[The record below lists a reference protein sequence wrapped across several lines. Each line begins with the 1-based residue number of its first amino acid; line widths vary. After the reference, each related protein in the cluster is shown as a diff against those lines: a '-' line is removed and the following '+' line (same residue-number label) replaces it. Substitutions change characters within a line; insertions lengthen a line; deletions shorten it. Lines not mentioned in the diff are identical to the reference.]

1 MYNKYNN
8 KIKRMRESN
17 EFYDVKI
24 SQDIISEKERN
35 IITNNLMKN
44 QNESDSKQSDSKQS
58 DSKHWYNNK
67 CFFLSVLILTS
78 TVLAT
83 GLYMCFIFC

>member
-1 MYNKYNN
+1 
-8 KIKRMRESN
+8 MRESI

-44 QNESDSKQSDSKQS
+44 ENVSDSKQSEG
-58 DSKHWYNNK
+58 KHWYDNK
-67 CFFLSVLILTS
+67 CFFLSALILTS

-83 GLYMCFIFC
+83 GIYMCFIFT

>member
-1 MYNKYNN
+1 
-8 KIKRMRESN
+8 MRNSN

-44 QNESDSKQSDSKQS
+44 ENVSGKQSDSKQSDSKQS
-58 DSKHWYNNK
+58 EGKYWYDNK
-67 CFFLSVLILTS
+67 CFFLSALILTS

-83 GLYMCFIFC
+83 GIYMCFIFT

>member
-1 MYNKYNN
+1 
-8 KIKRMRESN
+8 MRESI

-44 QNESDSKQSDSKQS
+44 ENVSDKQSDSKQS
-58 DSKHWYNNK
+58 DSKHWYDNK
-67 CFFLSVLILTS
+67 CFFLSALILTS

-83 GLYMCFIFC
+83 GLYMCFIFT

>member
-1 MYNKYNN
+1 
-8 KIKRMRESN
+8 MRESN

-44 QNESDSKQSDSKQS
+44 ENVSDKQSDSKQS
-58 DSKHWYNNK
+58 ESKHWYDNK
-67 CFFLSVLILTS
+67 CFFLSALILTS
-78 TVLAT
+78 TLLAT
-83 GLYMCFIFC
+83 GIYICFIFCENK

>member
-1 MYNKYNN
+1 
-8 KIKRMRESN
+8 MRESN

-44 QNESDSKQSDSKQS
+44 ENVSDKQSDSKQS
-58 DSKHWYNNK
+58 ESKQSECKQSECKNWHDNK
-67 CFFLSVLILTS
+67 CFFLSALILTS

-83 GLYMCFIFC
+83 GIYMCFIFT

>member
-1 MYNKYNN
+1 
-8 KIKRMRESN
+8 MRESN

-44 QNESDSKQSDSKQS
+44 ENISSKQSDSKQS
-58 DSKHWYNNK
+58 EGKYWYDNK
-67 CFFLSVLILTS
+67 CFFLSALILTS

-83 GLYMCFIFC
+83 GIYICFIFT

>member
-1 MYNKYNN
+1 
-8 KIKRMRESN
+8 MRSSS

-44 QNESDSKQSDSKQS
+44 ENISSKQSDSKQS
-58 DSKHWYNNK
+58 EGKYWYDNK
-67 CFFLSVLILTS
+67 CFFLSALILTS

-83 GLYMCFIFC
+83 GIYICFIFT

>member
-1 MYNKYNN
+1 
-8 KIKRMRESN
+8 MRSSN

-44 QNESDSKQSDSKQS
+44 ENVSDKQSDSKQS
-58 DSKHWYNNK
+58 EYKHWYDNK
-67 CFFLSVLILTS
+67 CFFLSALILTS

-83 GLYMCFIFC
+83 GIYICFIFCENK

>member
-1 MYNKYNN
+1 
-8 KIKRMRESN
+8 MRSSS

-35 IITNNLMKN
+35 IITNNLMKDEN
-44 QNESDSKQSDSKQS
+44 VSDGKQSDGKQS
-58 DSKHWYNNK
+58 DGKQSDGKHWYDNK
-67 CFFLSVLILTS
+67 CFFLSALILTS

-83 GLYMCFIFC
+83 GLYMCFIFT

>member
-1 MYNKYNN
+1 MK
-8 KIKRMRESN
+8 ESN

-24 SQDIISEKERN
+24 SQDIISEEQRN

-44 QNESDSKQSDSKQS
+44 ENVSYKQSDSKQSDSKQS
-58 DSKHWYNNK
+58 DSKHWYDNK
-67 CFFLSVLILTS
+67 CFFLSALILTS

-83 GLYMCFIFC
+83 GLYMCFIFT

>member
-1 MYNKYNN
+1 
-8 KIKRMRESN
+8 MRESI

-44 QNESDSKQSDSKQS
+44 ENVSDKQS
-58 DSKHWYNNK
+58 DSKHWYDNK
-67 CFFLSVLILTS
+67 CFFLSALILTS

-83 GLYMCFIFC
+83 GIYMCFIFT

>member
-1 MYNKYNN
+1 
-8 KIKRMRESN
+8 MRDSN

-44 QNESDSKQSDSKQS
+44 ENMSDKQINSKQSDSKY
-58 DSKHWYNNK
+58 WYDNK
-67 CFFLSVLILTS
+67 CFFFSALILTS

-83 GLYMCFIFC
+83 GIYMCFIFT

>member
-1 MYNKYNN
+1 
-8 KIKRMRESN
+8 MRESN

-44 QNESDSKQSDSKQS
+44 ENVSDKQSECKQSECKQGDSKQSEC
-58 DSKHWYNNK
+58 KHWHDNK

-78 TVLAT
+78 TILAT
-83 GLYMCFIFC
+83 CAYICFIFL

>member
-1 MYNKYNN
+1 
-8 KIKRMRESN
+8 MRESN

-44 QNESDSKQSDSKQS
+44 ENVSSKQSDSKY
-58 DSKHWYNNK
+58 WYDNK
-67 CFFLSVLILTS
+67 CFFLSALILTS

-83 GLYMCFIFC
+83 GIYMCFIFT

>member
-44 QNESDSKQSDSKQS
+44 ENVSDKESDSKQS

-67 CFFLSVLILTS
+67 CFFLSALILTS

>member
-1 MYNKYNN
+1 
-8 KIKRMRESN
+8 MRESN

-44 QNESDSKQSDSKQS
+44 ENVSDKQSDSKQS
-58 DSKHWYNNK
+58 DSKHWYDNK
-67 CFFLSVLILTS
+67 CFFLSALILTS

-83 GLYMCFIFC
+83 GLYMCFIFT

>member
-1 MYNKYNN
+1 
-8 KIKRMRESN
+8 MRNSN

-35 IITNNLMKN
+35 IIRNNLMKDEN
-44 QNESDSKQSDSKQS
+44 VSDSKQSDSKN
-58 DSKHWYNNK
+58 WYDNK
-67 CFFLSVLILTS
+67 CFFLSALILTS

-83 GLYMCFIFC
+83 GLYMCFIFT

>member
-1 MYNKYNN
+1 
-8 KIKRMRESN
+8 MRNSN

-44 QNESDSKQSDSKQS
+44 ENVSNKQSECKQS
-58 DSKHWYNNK
+58 EGKYWYDNK
-67 CFFLSVLILTS
+67 CFFLSALILTS

-83 GLYMCFIFC
+83 GIYMCFIFT

>member
-1 MYNKYNN
+1 
-8 KIKRMRESN
+8 MRESN

-44 QNESDSKQSDSKQS
+44 ENESDSKQS
-58 DSKHWYNNK
+58 DSKHWYDNK
-67 CFFLSVLILTS
+67 CCFLSALILTS

-83 GLYMCFIFC
+83 SIYICFIFCENK

>member
-1 MYNKYNN
+1 
-8 KIKRMRESN
+8 MRDSN

-24 SQDIISEKERN
+24 SHDIISEKERN

-44 QNESDSKQSDSKQS
+44 ENISSKQSDSKQS
-58 DSKHWYNNK
+58 EGKYWYDNK
-67 CFFLSVLILTS
+67 CFFLSALILTS

-83 GLYMCFIFC
+83 GIYICFIFT

>member
-1 MYNKYNN
+1 
-8 KIKRMRESN
+8 MRESN

-44 QNESDSKQSDSKQS
+44 ENVSDGKQSDGKQS
-58 DSKHWYNNK
+58 DGKQSDGKHWYDNK
-67 CFFLSVLILTS
+67 CFFLSALILTS

-83 GLYMCFIFC
+83 GLYMCFIFT

>member
-44 QNESDSKQSDSKQS
+44 ENVSYKQSDSKQSDSKQSDSKQSDSKQS
-58 DSKHWYNNK
+58 DSKHWYDNK
-67 CFFLSVLILTS
+67 
-78 TVLAT
+78 
-83 GLYMCFIFC
+83 